1 VDVNGQ
7 DMEIPA
13 MPAADWLS
21 VLMVEDMDLDDIFP
35 GFLSGEDEEAVNT
48 MMLTGDLDADEYQD
62 ILLSIIETAA
72 ARDWWVVFRL
82 VESARRSWDVLGAEM
97 ALKGIDATQVS
108 LSSWLDVLLIVLL
121 RAMEPEKVQ
130 MFCMKLEAPPV
141 DAKSEEPEMSAS
153 DFMAMAN

>member
-1 VDVNGQ
+1 
-7 DMEIPA
+7 MEIPA

-35 GFLSGEDEEAVNT
+35 GFLTDEDEEVVNT

-97 ALKGIDATQVS
+97 ALRGIDATQVS
-108 LSSWLDVLLIVLL
+108 LSSWLDVVLIVLL

-141 DAKSEEPEMSAS
+141 GAEAEEPEMSAS